1 VNLKHLRGAILALI
15 FCPAFIMGSNLALS
29 AEQREKVP
37 SLSSEL
43 EGIAD
48 INQVQPMSD
57 YEKMKP
63 SGYDPFRDLR
73 GDDNRVLPP
82 KTFEGPDFRF
92 RSD

>member
-1 VNLKHLRGAILALI
+1 MYLKHLRGAIFALI
-15 FCPAFIMGSNLALS
+15 FCSASIMGIDQALS
-29 AEQREKVP
+29 AEQGEKVP

-48 INQVQPMSD
+48 INQVQPMFD
-57 YEKMKP
+57 YERMEP
-63 SGYDPFRDLR
+63 SRYDPFRDLR

-82 KTFEGPDFRF
+82 RTFEGPDFRF